1 MIENKA
7 TNPLDKGYLD
17 DNKIRLYYKK
27 GQISLNKSENC
38 KVITFDSLSQM
49 LAFGKANANQNR
61 AAMKAIYKARNR
73 TDTEYQQLADKV
85 ADENGNWAK
94 SQERWL
100 ILGTQAKLMQNPKAL
115 ESLKKLGLQNGLLG
129 TDVSKPI
136 VQKESIKDQQEK
148 PEPASID
155 AQATVPESSKKN
167 ISNQKAPDDAN
178 KANKVNLDNFD
189 LMHDDLETYTGTVS
203 PDKVKDVND
212 DLTGLTPPP
221 EQEEPIY
228 DQVKDVND
236 DLAGLTPPP
245 EQEEPIY
252 DQPDVP
258 ITESQTMSENEQQGE
273 TNKNVSQSET
283 NNFEK
288 GTVENEQNLQKAKE
302 AQDAKRADPE
312 NMSDAELDK
321 LFTDKD
327 PMSPENQSKRLSTYT
342 GDLTQLDPNKPGIII
357 QQVNC
362 MNKMGAG
369 LAGSLMKR
377 WPKIAD
383 EYHKYCDGKRSED
396 LLGRAQ
402 SVKLGP
408 SFFVVNSFSQL
419 GYGRK
424 GHYTHEDLLIKNIRR
439 TSEAA
444 RKHNWTVFVPHNI
457 GAGLGGGDW
466 KTIYNGIKDLDNVIL
481 IKQPEQK
488 QRYTQNNYDRG
499 KSSYGYGHRSNYH
512 RNYDKRGYGEGYQKE
527 SYGHYGNHYDEQYY
541 GNHYRD
547 NYNNGYRSRYNR
559 DDGGRYREGYSER
572 NYSGNYQKP
581 DTRKSAPSQRDDNP
595 DFDF

>member
-1 MIENKA
+1 MVENKA
-7 TNPLDKGYLD
+7 TNPLEKGYLD
-17 DNKIRLYYKK
+17 DNKIKLYYKK

-49 LAFGKANANQNR
+49 LAFGKANVNQNR
-61 AAMKAIYKARNR
+61 AAMKTIYKARNR
-73 TDTEYQQLADKV
+73 TDTEYQQLANKV
-85 ADENGNWAK
+85 ADENGNWNK
-94 SQERWL
+94 NKDKWL

-115 ESLKKLGLQNGLLG
+115 EYLKKLGLQNGLLG
-129 TDVSKPI
+129 TNVSSPQA
-136 VQKESIKDQQEK
+136 QKESIKDQQEK
-148 PEPASID
+148 PKPASID
-155 AQATVPESSKKN
+155 KEIQPKASEAPKKDASKQKD
-167 ISNQKAPDDAN
+167 SNE
-178 KANKVNLDNFD
+178 ANKVNLDNLD

-203 PDKVKDVND
+203 PNQAKD
-212 DLTGLTPPP
+212 
-221 EQEEPIY
+221 I
-228 DQVKDVND
+228 ND

-258 ITESQTMSENEQQGE
+258 TVESQAMPKDEQLHK
-273 TNKNVSQSET
+273 TDKNASQSKT
-283 NNFEK
+283 DSFEK
-288 GTVENEQNLQKAKE
+288 GTAENEQNLQKAKE

-312 NMSDAELDK
+312 NMSDAELAN

-362 MNKMGAG
+362 MDKMGAG

-439 TSEAA
+439 TSAA
-444 RKHNWTVFVPHNI
+444 AHKHNWTVFVPHNI

-466 KTIYNGIKDLDNVIL
+466 KKIYNGIKDLDNVIL
-481 IKQPEQK
+481 IKKPKQK
-488 QRYTQNNYDRG
+488 QRYTQNYYDRER
-499 KSSYGYGHRSNYH
+499 SSYRHGYRSNYH
-512 RNYDKRGYGEGYQKE
+512 RNYEKRGYGEEYHKG
-527 SYGHYGNHYDEQYY
+527 SYNHYGNYDGERRYS
-541 GNHYRD
+541 NHYRD
-547 NYNNGYRSRYNR
+547 NYDNGYDDHYSRDYG
-559 DDGGRYREGYSER
+559 DRYRHGYGKH
-572 NYSGNYQKP
+572 NYSDNYRKP
-581 DTRKSAPSQRDDNP
+581 DTHKPAPGQRDDDP